1 MDRRTISTNLRQ
13 RGQMHIFTA
22 ALVIHL
28 VNCVIWVALNLPVRM
43 KSVFVSALVLQ
54 LIGMCV
60 VLQKTRF
67 LFGHFTEG
75 VVKVPCC
82 KSVGISG
89 AMRSVA
95 LTFILFINSSQ
106 PTTNGKP
113 RGRQAGCK
121 AQEAGRC

>member
-1 MDRRTISTNLRQ
+1 
-13 RGQMHIFTA
+13 MHIFTA
-22 ALVIHL
+22 ALVIHG
-28 VNCVIWVALNLPVRM
+28 VNCVIGVALKLPVCM

-60 VLQKTRF
+60 VLQKACL
-67 LFGHFTEG
+67 LFGYYQE
-75 VVKVPCC
+75 VPCC

-89 AMRSVA
+89 AMRNVA

-113 RGRQAGCK
+113 RGRQ
-121 AQEAGRC
+121 RFR